1 MTDPNEQFQRL
12 EEKLLKAIEVFKQAQ
27 AEKRALEQDSNKLRL
42 EMKERAQQMS
52 TLEREL
58 IALRRERE
66 DVRVRVDKL
75 LQRIDVLTRV
85 DSEG

>member
-66 DVRVRVDKL
+66 DVRVRVEKL

>member
-1 MTDPNEQFQRL
+1 VTDPNNQFQRL
-12 EEKLLKAIEVFKQAQ
+12 EEKLMKAIEVFKQAQ
-27 AEKRALEQDSNKLRL
+27 AEKRALEQNSNKLRL

-66 DVRVRVDKL
+66 DVRVRVENL
-75 LQRIDVLTRV
+75 LQRIDVLTKV

>member
-1 MTDPNEQFQRL
+1 MTDPNNQFQRL
-12 EEKLLKAIEVFKQAQ
+12 EEKLMKAIEIFKQAQ
-27 AEKRALEQDSNKLRL
+27 AEKRALEQDSSKLRL
-42 EMKERAQQMS
+42 EMKERTQQMS

-66 DVRVRVDKL
+66 DVRVRVQNL
-75 LQRIDVLTRV
+75 LQRIDVLTKV